1 MAAQCDFEGHTWKT
15 CWKMEKLRNVY
26 IIDYIWVRNWVFG
39 WIFLCWISV
48 FNLLLFLLFSECSV
62 ESPFWSCFYFVS
74 VLFFWFVFYFQL
86 FFFWTVFFIPEVGV
100 LWVIIFHTRN
110 YNNLQSC
117 ISHYIT
123 IPIDSAKSGRKMTF
137 QKILTFTVELWIYW
151 RLPLWII
158 AIRCLRS
165 LSAPL
170 QDLDWDA
177 SAREKGAWTAGS
189 WRLTC

>member
-1 MAAQCDFEGHTWKT
+1 MWFWRTHLENLLKNGKT
-15 CWKMEKLRNVY
+15 EKRVHYRLHLSPELSLRLNLPLLDLCFQFASFSF
-26 IIDYIWVRNWVFG
+26 IFWV
-39 WIFLCWISV
+39 LCW
-48 FNLLLFLLFSECSV
+48 
-62 ESPFWSCFYFVS
+62 VS
-74 VLFFWFVFYFQL
+74 VLKLFLFCFCFVFLICFL
-86 FFFWTVFFIPEVGV
+86 FSVVFFWTVFFIPEVGV

-158 AIRCLRS
+158 AIWCLS
-165 LSAPL
+165 WLSAPL